1 MTDSDIR
8 IFVSL
13 GDIERKIHEKKAE
26 IRRHEKA
33 LQLLKDRV
41 QHLIITRQVLS
52 DWDAGKFDG
61 KSTHEAIQIVL
72 GEENN
77 LTTREITD
85 RMLSGG
91 FQTTARNP
99 IDMVRTALH
108 RMAEK
113 HQLRQENNR
122 WVLIDDERH
131 IREPASESLA
141 E

>member
-8 IFVSL
+8 ISVSL
-13 GDIERKIHEKKAE
+13 GDIDRKIHEKKEE

-33 LQLLKDRV
+33 LQLLRDRV

-52 DWDAGKFDG
+52 DWEAGKFAG

-72 GEENN
+72 SEENS

-85 RMLSGG
+85 QLLTSG
-91 FQTTARNP
+91 FQTSARNP

-108 RMAEK
+108 RMADK
-113 HQLRQENNR
+113 HQLRKENNR
-122 WVLIDDERH
+122 WVLIDEERH
-131 IREPASESLA
+131 VREPASESLT